1 MMDQKVDSGEILSY
15 RKYTAIS
22 SVNNPKNIL
31 LIHGNFCGQRNWDPF
46 LKYLKE
52 YNVYTLDLR
61 GFGKSTYN
69 HQIESL
75 FDFAKDVVSFCEK
88 QNLNKIQIIGWSLGG
103 AVAMSVALL
112 QPTLIETMI
121 LMASVNL
128 QGFPF
133 MSKAGRVKDVI
144 EIKKRLQKI
153 GNLLTRENQ
162 QFVFE
167 NIIQDRILPKN
178 NQCEEGF
185 LDIIFDQL
193 FSQRNYVDATAY
205 LGIWD
210 ISDRCQD
217 IKCPILI
224 YHGTEDIVITYDNA
238 VYNYQTLAKYNPK
251 TYLFTLDGGSHAP
264 VYEVPQQ
271 MYQIFDYFIK
281 NHKINQINSRL

>member
-1 MMDQKVDSGEILSY
+1 MYQKVDSGEVISFC
-15 RKYTAIS
+15 KYPANLK
-22 SVNNPKNIL
+22 VNNPKNIL
-31 LIHGNFCGQRNWDPF
+31 LIHGNFCGQKNWDPF

-69 HQIESL
+69 HQLESL
-75 FDFAKDVVSFCEK
+75 FDFAKDVISFCEK
-88 QNLNKIQIIGWSLGG
+88 QNLSKIQIVGWSLGG

-112 QPTLIETMI
+112 QPNLIETMI

-133 MSKAGRVKDVI
+133 MSKEGRVKDVI
-144 EIKKRLQKI
+144 QIKKRLQKI
-153 GNLLTRENQ
+153 EKLLTRENQ

-167 NIIQDRILPKN
+167 NIVDGRILPEK
-178 NQCEEGF
+178 NQCEQGF
-185 LDIIFDQL
+185 IDVVYDQL

-205 LGIWD
+205 LGVWD
-210 ISDRCQD
+210 ISDRYQD

-224 YHGTEDIVITYDNA
+224 YHGTEDTVIGYENA
-238 VYNYQTLAKYNPK
+238 VFNYQTFNKFNPK
-251 TYLFTLDGGSHAP
+251 TYLYTLDGGSHAP

-281 NHKINQINSRL
+281 NHRIDQIKSRL

>member
-1 MMDQKVDSGEILSY
+1 MMQQKVDSGEILSY
-15 RKYTAIS
+15 SKHPAIS
-22 SVNNPKNIL
+22 NVNNPKNIL
-31 LIHGNFCGQRNWDPF
+31 LIHGNFCGQKNWDPF

-69 HQIESL
+69 HQLESL

-88 QNLNKIQIIGWSLGG
+88 LNLNKIQIVGWSLGG

-112 QPTLIETMI
+112 QPSLIETMI

-133 MSKAGRVKDVI
+133 ISKAGRVKDVK

-153 GNLLTRENQ
+153 DKLLTRENQ

-167 NIIQDRILPKN
+167 NIINDRILPEK
-178 NQCEEGF
+178 NQCEKGF
-185 LDIIFDQL
+185 IDVIYDQL

-210 ISDRCQD
+210 ISDKCED

-224 YHGTEDIVITYDNA
+224 CHGTEDSVIGYDNA
-238 VYNYQTLAKYNPK
+238 VFNYQTLTKFNPK
-251 TYLFTLDGGSHAP
+251 TYLYTLEGGSHAP
-264 VYEVPQQ
+264 VYEAPQQ

-281 NHKINQINSRL
+281 NHRIDQFKSRL